1 VPPKGGIFVLPVL
14 AIGVPLRNKIIPAS
28 LGGDMLLINNETV
41 EKILDIKGCMEAL
54 EIGYRDLIQERANY
68 RGRYD
73 FFVPND
79 DPRLMYRWGTMEGA
93 SRSFETMAIRMKSDM
108 LEWPEGKTVEKY
120 CVEPGTF
127 CGIVMVFSTRNGE
140 PLAIINDGIIQHMRV
155 GGCAGLG
162 AKYLSRE
169 DSSVI
174 GIFGSGGMAR
184 TYLLAFHEVRKIR
197 EVRVYSP
204 NQKNRETYAHEMSEM
219 LGVKIVPVAGPRDV
233 LRDAD
238 IVATC
243 TDSIRVVVSDWSWI
257 EAGMHLTC
265 VKANEWSPEIV
276 DKADLVIKMG
286 RPTLNLDIGQIRIGA
301 EAAVVAGNAEEIKR
315 IANPKVDIFSR
326 EFPLLTDIMSGKL
339 KGRTHRNQV
348 TFFAN
353 SGTQGLQFAS
363 TAGYVV
369 REAKRRGLGQEIP
382 TSWFLQD
389 IRD

>member
-1 VPPKGGIFVLPVL
+1 
-14 AIGVPLRNKIIPAS
+14 
-28 LGGDMLLINNETV
+28 
-41 EKILDIKGCMEAL
+41 
-54 EIGYRDLIQERANY
+54 
-68 RGRYD
+68 
-73 FFVPND
+73 
-79 DPRLMYRWGTMEGA
+79 MEGA
-93 SRSFETMAIRMKSDM
+93 SRSFETFAIRMKSDM

-162 AKYLSRE
+162 VKYLSRD
-169 DSSVI
+169 DSSRI
-174 GIFGSGGMAR
+174 GIIGSGGMAR
-184 TYLLAFHEVRKIR
+184 TYLLAFNEVRRID

-204 NQKNRETYAHEMSEM
+204 TRRNRDGFAKEMSEK
-219 LGVKIVPVAGPRDV
+219 LGLKIVPVERTE
-233 LRDAD
+233 DAVRGCD

-243 TDSIRVVVSDWSWI
+243 TDSIQVVVDEPSWV
-257 EAGMHLTC
+257 EPGMHLTC
-265 VKANEWSPEIV
+265 VKSNEWNPEIV
-276 DKADLVIKMG
+276 RRSDLVIKMG
-286 RPTLNLDIGQIRIGA
+286 RATMNLDVGMRRIGG
-301 EAAVVAGNAEEIKR
+301 EAAVVAGNEEEIKR
-315 IANPKVDIFSR
+315 IANPRVDIFSGD
-326 EFPLLTDIMSGKL
+326 FPLLTDVMSGKL
-339 KGRTHRNQV
+339 KGRTERNQV

-353 SGTQGLQFAS
+353 SGTQGLQFAA

>member
-1 VPPKGGIFVLPVL
+1 
-14 AIGVPLRNKIIPAS
+14 
-28 LGGDMLLINNETV
+28 MLLINNQTV

-54 EIGYRDLIQERANY
+54 EIGYRDLIDERANY

-79 DPRLMYRWGTMEGA
+79 DPKLMYRWGTMEGA
-93 SRSFETMAIRMKSDM
+93 SRSFETFAIRMKSDM

-127 CGIVMVFSTRNGE
+127 CGVVMVFSTRNGE

-169 DSSVI
+169 DSSVV

-184 TYLLAFHEVRKIR
+184 TYLLAFNQVRKLR
-197 EVRVYSP
+197 EVKVFSP
-204 NQKNRETYAHEMSEM
+204 TKTNREAYATEMGAK
-219 LGVKIVPVAGPRDV
+219 LGIKVTPVERPE
-233 LRDAD
+233 DAVRGCD

-243 TDSIRVVVSDWSWI
+243 TDSIQVVVDDPDLV
-257 EAGMHLTC
+257 EPGMHLTC
-265 VKANEWSPEIV
+265 VKANEWNPEIV
-276 DKADLVIKMG
+276 RKADLVIKMG
-286 RPTLNLDIGQIRIGA
+286 RPTLNLDVGQIRIGA
-301 EAAVVAGNAEEIKR
+301 EAAVVAGSAEEIKR
-315 IANPKVDIFSR
+315 IANPKVDIFSQD
-326 EFPLLTDIMSGKL
+326 FPVLTDIMSGKL
-339 KGRTHRNQV
+339 KGRTDASQV

-369 REAKRRGLGQEIP
+369 REAKRRGLGQQIP
-382 TSWFLQD
+382 TDWFLQD

>member
-1 VPPKGGIFVLPVL
+1 
-14 AIGVPLRNKIIPAS
+14 
-28 LGGDMLLINNETV
+28 MLLINNPTV
-41 EKILDIKGCMEAL
+41 QQILDMRGCIEAL
-54 EIGYRDLIQERANY
+54 ETGYRDLINERAVY

-73 FFVPND
+73 LFVPND
-79 DPRLMYRWGTMEGA
+79 DPKLMYRWGTMEGA
-93 SRSFETMAIRMKSDM
+93 SRAFETFAIRMKSDM

-120 CVEPGTF
+120 CIQPGTF
-127 CGIVMVFSTRNGE
+127 CGFVMVFSTRNGE

-169 DSSVI
+169 DASVL
-174 GIFGSGGMAR
+174 GILGAGGMAR
-184 TYLLAFHEVRKIR
+184 TYLLAFNEVRKIR
-197 EVRVYSP
+197 EVKVFSP
-204 NQKNRETYAHEMSEM
+204 TKKNREAYAREMSEK
-219 LGVKIVPVAGPRDV
+219 LGIRITSVERSEEAVRGC
-233 LRDAD
+233 D

-243 TDSIRVVVSDWSWI
+243 TDSIQVVVDDPGLI
-257 EAGMHLTC
+257 EPGMHLTC
-265 VKANEWSPEIV
+265 VKANEWNPEIV
-276 DKADLVIKMG
+276 ERSDLVIKMG
-286 RPTLNLDIGQIRIGA
+286 RATKHLDEGQIRIGG

-315 IANPKVDIFSR
+315 IANPPVDIFSR
-326 EFPLLTDIMSGKL
+326 DFPLLTDVMSRKIS
-339 KGRTHRNQV
+339 GRTDRRQV

>member
-1 VPPKGGIFVLPVL
+1 
-14 AIGVPLRNKIIPAS
+14 
-28 LGGDMLLINNETV
+28 MLLINNQTV
-41 EKILDIKGCMEAL
+41 EKILDIKGMEAL
-54 EIGYRDLIQERANY
+54 EVGYRDLINERAVY

-73 FFVPND
+73 LFVPND
-79 DPRLMYRWGTMEGA
+79 DPKLMYRWGTMEGA
-93 SRSFETMAIRMKSDM
+93 SRSFETFAIRMKSDM

-162 AKYLSRE
+162 AKYLSRD
-169 DSSVI
+169 DSSVV

-184 TYLLAFHEVRKIR
+184 TYLLAFNEVRKIR
-197 EVRVYSP
+197 EVRVFSP
-204 NQKNRETYAHEMSEM
+204 TKNNRESYANEMGQK
-219 LGVKIVPVAGPRDV
+219 LGIKILPVGRPEDV
-233 LRDAD
+233 IGGSD

-243 TDSIRVVVSDWSWI
+243 TDSIEVIVNDPALV

-265 VKANEWSPEIV
+265 VKANEWNPEIV
-276 DKADLVIKMG
+276 RKADLVIKMG
-286 RPTLNLDIGQIRIGA
+286 RPTLNLDVGQMRIGG

-315 IANPKVDIFSR
+315 IANPKVDIFSQD
-326 EFPLLTDIMSGKL
+326 FPLLTDVMSGKL
-339 KGRTHRNQV
+339 KGRTDRNQV

-369 REAKRRGLGQEIP
+369 REAKRRNLGQEIP
-382 TSWFLQD
+382 TNWLLQD

>member
-1 VPPKGGIFVLPVL
+1 
-14 AIGVPLRNKIIPAS
+14 
-28 LGGDMLLINNETV
+28 MLLLNNQTV

-54 EIGYRDLIQERANY
+54 EVGYRDLISERAVY

-73 FFVPND
+73 LFVPND
-79 DPRLMYRWGTMEGA
+79 VPKLMYRWGTMEGA
-93 SRSFETMAIRMKSDM
+93 SRSFETFAIRMKSDM

-127 CGIVMVFSTRNGE
+127 CGVVMVFSTRNGE
-140 PLAIINDGIIQHMRV
+140 PLAIINDGVIQHMRV

-169 DSSVI
+169 DSSVV

-184 TYLLAFHEVRKIR
+184 TYLLAFNEVRKIR

-204 NQKNRETYAHEMSEM
+204 TRKNREAYAREMSQK
-219 LGVKIVPVAGPRDV
+219 LGIQITPVERPDHAMRGC
-233 LRDAD
+233 D

-243 TDSIRVVVSDWSWI
+243 TDSIQVIVDDPALI
-257 EAGMHLTC
+257 EPGMHLTC
-265 VKANEWSPEIV
+265 VKANEWNPEIV
-276 DKADLVIKMG
+276 KKADLVIKMG
-286 RPTLNLDIGQIRIGA
+286 RPTLNLDVGQIRIGG

-315 IANPKVDIFSR
+315 IANPKVDIFSKDL
-326 EFPLLTDIMSGKL
+326 PLLTDIMSGKL
-339 KGRTHRNQV
+339 KGRTDKSQV

-382 TSWFLQD
+382 TDWFLQD

>member
-1 VPPKGGIFVLPVL
+1 
-14 AIGVPLRNKIIPAS
+14 
-28 LGGDMLLINNETV
+28 MLLIDNPTV
-41 EKILDIKGCMEAL
+41 AKILDIKGCMEAL
-54 EIGYRDLIQERANY
+54 EVGYRDLIDERANY

-79 DPRLMYRWGTMEGA
+79 DPKLMYRWGTMEGA
-93 SRSFETMAIRMKSDM
+93 CRSFETFAIRMKSDM

-120 CVEPGTF
+120 CIEPGTF
-127 CGIVMVFSTRNGE
+127 CGVVMVFSTRNGE

-169 DSSVI
+169 DSSVV
-174 GIFGSGGMAR
+174 GIFGAGGMAR
-184 TYLLAFHEVRKIR
+184 TYLLAFNEVRKIR
-197 EVRVYSP
+197 EVKVFSP
-204 NQKNRETYAHEMSEM
+204 TRKNREAYAGEMSQK
-219 LGVKIVPVAGPRDV
+219 LGIKITAVEYPEEAMRGC
-233 LRDAD
+233 D

-243 TDSIRVVVSDWSWI
+243 TDSIQVVVNDPALV
-257 EAGMHLTC
+257 EPGMHLTC
-265 VKANEWSPEIV
+265 VKANEWNPEIV
-276 DKADLVIKMG
+276 KNADLVIRMG
-286 RPTLNLDIGQIRIGA
+286 RPTLNLDVGQMRIGG

-315 IANPKVDIFSR
+315 IANPKVDIFSA
-326 EFPLLTDIMSGKL
+326 EFPLLTDIMACKL
-339 KGRTHRNQV
+339 KGRTNDRQV

-369 REAKRRGLGQEIP
+369 REARRRGLGQEIS
-382 TSWFLQD
+382 TNWFLQD

>member
-1 VPPKGGIFVLPVL
+1 
-14 AIGVPLRNKIIPAS
+14 
-28 LGGDMLLINNETV
+28 MLLINNQTV

-54 EIGYRDLIQERANY
+54 EVGYRDLINERAVY

-73 FFVPND
+73 LFVPND
-79 DPRLMYRWGTMEGA
+79 DPKLMYRWGTMEGA
-93 SRSFETMAIRMKSDM
+93 SRSFETFAIRMKSDM
-108 LEWPEGKTVEKY
+108 LEWPDGKTVEKY

-127 CGIVMVFSTRNGE
+127 CGVVMVFSTRNGE

-169 DSSVI
+169 DSGIV

-184 TYLLAFHEVRKIR
+184 TYLLAFNEVRRIR
-197 EVRVYSP
+197 EVRVFSP
-204 NQKNRETYAHEMSEM
+204 TKANREAYADEMGQK
-219 LGVKIVPVAGPRDV
+219 LGIKIVPVGRPEDV
-233 LRDAD
+233 THGSD

-243 TDSIRVVVSDWSWI
+243 TDSIQVIVNDPALV
-257 EAGMHLTC
+257 EPGMHLTC
-265 VKANEWSPEIV
+265 VKSNEWNPEIV
-276 DKADLVIKMG
+276 KKADLVIKMG
-286 RPTLNLDIGQIRIGA
+286 RPTLNLDVGQLRIGG
-301 EAAVVAGNAEEIKR
+301 EAAVVAGNAREIER
-315 IANPKVDIFSR
+315 IANPKVDIFSQD
-326 EFPLLTDIMSGKL
+326 FPLLTDVMSGKL
-339 KGRTHRNQV
+339 QGRTDRNQV

-369 REAKRRGLGQEIP
+369 REAKRRGLGQPIP
-382 TSWFLQD
+382 TDWFLQD

>member
-1 VPPKGGIFVLPVL
+1 
-14 AIGVPLRNKIIPAS
+14 
-28 LGGDMLLINNETV
+28 MLLINNPTV
-41 EKILDIKGCMEAL
+41 AQILDMPGCMSAL
-54 EIGYRDLIQERANY
+54 ETGYRDLINERAVY

-73 FFVPND
+73 VFVPND
-79 DPRLMYRWGTMEGA
+79 DPKRMYRWGTMEGA
-93 SRSFETMAIRMKSDM
+93 SRSFETFAIRMKSDM

-127 CGIVMVFSTRNGE
+127 CGFVMVFSTRNGE

-162 AKYLSRE
+162 VKYLARE
-169 DSSVI
+169 DSSVV
-174 GIFGSGGMAR
+174 GILGSGGMAR
-184 TYLLAFHEVRKIR
+184 TYLLAFHEVRKIQ

-204 NQKNRETYAHEMSEM
+204 TKRNRDLFAAEMGEK
-219 LGVKIVPVAGPRDV
+219 LKLKIVPVERVENAVRGC
-233 LRDAD
+233 D

-243 TDSIRVVVSDWSWI
+243 TDSIQVVVDNSSCI
-257 EAGMHLTC
+257 EPGMHLTC
-265 VKANEWSPEIV
+265 VKSNEWNPDIV
-276 DKADLVIKMG
+276 KKSDVVIKMG
-286 RPTLNLDIGQIRIGA
+286 RATMVLDVGMRRIGG
-301 EAAVVAGNAEEIKR
+301 EAALVAGNEEEIKR
-315 IANPKVDIFSR
+315 IANPKVDIFSAD
-326 EFPLLTDIMSGKL
+326 FPVLTDVISGKI
-339 KGRTHRNQV
+339 KGRTDKRQV

-382 TSWFLQD
+382 TDWFLQD

>member
-1 VPPKGGIFVLPVL
+1 
-14 AIGVPLRNKIIPAS
+14 
-28 LGGDMLLINNETV
+28 
-41 EKILDIKGCMEAL
+41 
-54 EIGYRDLIQERANY
+54 
-68 RGRYD
+68 
-73 FFVPND
+73 
-79 DPRLMYRWGTMEGA
+79 
-93 SRSFETMAIRMKSDM
+93 MATRMKSDM

-127 CGIVMVFSTRNGE
+127 CGFVMVFSTENGE

-169 DSSVI
+169 ESGVV

-184 TYLLAFHEVRKIR
+184 TYLLAFNEVRKIR

-204 NQKNRETYAHEMSEM
+204 TNKNRETFANEMGQK
-219 LGVKIVPVAGPRDV
+219 LGLKITPMENPRDV
-233 LRDAD
+233 LLGAD

-243 TDSIRVVVSDWSWI
+243 TDSIEVIVDDASWI
-257 EAGMHLTC
+257 EPGMHLTC
-265 VKANEWSPEIV
+265 VKSNEWNPEIV
-276 DKADLVIKMG
+276 KKADLVIKMG
-286 RPTLNLDIGQIRIGA
+286 RATKHLDEGQRRIGG

-315 IANPKVDIFSR
+315 IANPKVDIFSSDL
-326 EFPLLTDIMSGKL
+326 PLLTDIMSGKL
-339 KGRTHRNQV
+339 KGRTTSDQV

-369 REAKRRGLGQEIP
+369 REAKRRGLGQQIP
-382 TSWFLQD
+382 TDWFLQD

>member
-1 VPPKGGIFVLPVL
+1 
-14 AIGVPLRNKIIPAS
+14 
-28 LGGDMLLINNETV
+28 MLLINNEV
-41 EKILDIKGCMEAL
+41 VAQILNIKGCMEAL
-54 EIGYRDLIQERANY
+54 ETGYRDLIDERAAY

-79 DPRLMYRWGTMEGA
+79 EPKLMYRWGTMEGA
-93 SRSFETMAIRMKSDM
+93 SRSFETFAIRMKSDM

-120 CVEPGTF
+120 CIQPGTF
-127 CGIVMVFSTRNGE
+127 CGVVMVFSTRNGE

-169 DSSVI
+169 DSNIV
-174 GIFGSGGMAR
+174 GILGSGGMAR
-184 TYLLAFHEVRKIR
+184 TYLLAFNEVRRIR
-197 EVRVYSP
+197 QVKVYSP
-204 NQKNRETYAHEMSEM
+204 TKKNRDAYAAEMSQK
-219 LGVKIVPVAGPRDV
+219 LGVEVLPQDRVDDV
-233 LRDAD
+233 VRGSD

-243 TDSIRVVVSDWSWI
+243 TDSIQVVVHDPASV
-257 EAGMHLTC
+257 EPGMHLTC
-265 VKANEWSPEIV
+265 VKSNEWNPEIV
-276 DKADLVIKMG
+276 KRSDLVVKMG
-286 RPTLNLDIGQIRIGA
+286 RATKHLDEGQMRIGG

-315 IANPKVDIFSR
+315 IANPAVDIFSQD
-326 EFPLLTDIMSGKL
+326 FPVLTEVISGKL
-339 KGRTHRNQV
+339 KGRTDKNQI